1 MFDLKEHILGLR
13 ISVSEVKWIHF
24 IFLFTG
30 AAVGPLFAGV
40 IESSGW
46 NNVFFMLIGS
56 DIMALLV
63 SSYISYHREYN
74 QVQANLQSLQHYI
87 HVSHDVTDLVRM
99 RLRRIRNADLFSLAS
114 FVFVFLMIFILYLN
128 FLYNS

>member
-24 IFLFTG
+24 IFLLTG

-87 HVSHDVTDLVRM
+87 SHDVTDLVRM